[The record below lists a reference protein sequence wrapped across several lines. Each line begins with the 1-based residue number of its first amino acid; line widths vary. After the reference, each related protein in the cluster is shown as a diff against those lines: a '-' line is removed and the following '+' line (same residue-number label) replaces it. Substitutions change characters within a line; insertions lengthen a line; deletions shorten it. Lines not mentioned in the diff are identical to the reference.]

1 MDTVSV
7 SNAQS
12 LLFNM
17 SRQAETEAKEPN
29 TGVEV
34 VAVASTEAAAFAPP
48 GFFISPVSVSDAPES
63 SAQPSPAD
71 AGQQELQLHPPPAPV
86 QEQRTIFVAGFPLD
100 MTEREF
106 HCLLTF
112 LPGYEAC
119 QLSWGTG
126 APQGFA
132 LFKCNLDAA
141 SAVERLAGHQVEV
154 GAVLRA
160 ELAHKNLV
168 IKKDVPT
175 VNGNSQLTLLGNIQA
190 RTDALVLP
198 NPGLGLPFTNMFHT
212 PAQPIM
218 THTGY
223 TTVATPSGLAGS
235 PSLMP
240 QHWRPLSNA
249 RDNVPCNT
257 LFIGNL
263 GESTR
268 EEELHQLMASQPGF
282 RQLKWS
288 PTGKGI
294 IAFVEFDDV
303 ATASYVHQAMQ
314 GVVLPSNERGGIRI
328 QYSKN
333 PLGKRSP
340 LDTAPNLH
348 GLFGTAN
355 PVSSAG
361 FQAQALYNATLVNSV
376 GMAGMAPPTGY
387 LLELPGGAHQAA
399 TAAAMAAAAAAA
411 ATQGMVGS
419 APLFGPVGTML
430 L

>member
-1 MDTVSV
+1 MSV
-7 SNAQS
+7 RGADS
-12 LLFNM
+12 LLFDM
-17 SRQAETEAKEPN
+17 SKLEATADGPN
-29 TGVEV
+29 SAVEV
-34 VAVASTEAAAFAPP
+34 VAVASTEAAAFHPP
-48 GFFISPVSVSDAPES
+48 SLFQHAASQPGNSSSGQPSHGGGDPAADLQQQQQQQLNPSPVPT
-63 SAQPSPAD
+63 
-71 AGQQELQLHPPPAPV
+71 L

-132 LFKCNLDAA
+132 LFKCNVDAVN
-141 SAVERLAGHQVEV
+141 AVERLAGHQVEV

-168 IKKDVPT
+168 IKKDVAVAP
-175 VNGNSQLTLLGNIQA
+175 NQINLLAPMQPRPDTLVTA
-190 RTDALVLP
+190 S
-198 NPGLGLPFTNMFHT
+198 LGLPFPTMFHT
-212 PAQPIM
+212 PAQPVM
-218 THTGY
+218 THTPYPG
-223 TTVATPSGLAGS
+223 TMAAPSGLAGDPGLLS
-235 PSLMP
+235 
-240 QHWRPLSNA
+240 QNWRPLSNA

-263 GESTR
+263 GENTR

-288 PTGKGI
+288 PTGKGT

-328 QYSKN
+328 QFSKN

-340 LDTAPNLH
+340 LDNAPNLH
-348 GLFGTAN
+348 GLFAPSAA
-355 PVSSAG
+355 PVSSPG
-361 FQAQALYNATLVNSV
+361 MQAQALYNATLVSP
-376 GMAGMAPPTGY
+376 AGMMTGLGPPTGY
-387 LLELPGGAHQAA
+387 LTMEMSNGHNHAA
-399 TAAAMAAAAAAA
+399 AAAAMAAAAA
-411 ATQGMVGS
+411 TQGMIGNT
-419 APLFGPVGTML
+419 PLFGPVGTML

>member
-71 AGQQELQLHPPPAPV
+71 ASQQELQLHPPPAPV

-168 IKKDVPT
+168 IKVRWWEQPQCYT
-175 VNGNSQLTLLGNIQA
+175 CFAFPAGPQLAQLLVCAQRSLLRQHNVLDPGMLAQWFAHILLGC
-190 RTDALVLP
+190 L
-198 NPGLGLPFTNMFHT
+198 
-212 PAQPIM
+212 
-218 THTGY
+218 
-223 TTVATPSGLAGS
+223 
-235 PSLMP
+235 
-240 QHWRPLSNA
+240 
-249 RDNVPCNT
+249 
-257 LFIGNL
+257 
-263 GESTR
+263 
-268 EEELHQLMASQPGF
+268 
-282 RQLKWS
+282 
-288 PTGKGI
+288 
-294 IAFVEFDDV
+294 
-303 ATASYVHQAMQ
+303 
-314 GVVLPSNERGGIRI
+314 
-328 QYSKN
+328 
-333 PLGKRSP
+333 
-340 LDTAPNLH
+340 
-348 GLFGTAN
+348 
-355 PVSSAG
+355 
-361 FQAQALYNATLVNSV
+361 
-376 GMAGMAPPTGY
+376 
-387 LLELPGGAHQAA
+387 
-399 TAAAMAAAAAAA
+399 
-411 ATQGMVGS
+411 
-419 APLFGPVGTML
+419 
-430 L
+430 